1 MGRDWSGL
9 VLTPLHPQKSH
20 HLPVYSGTEAGE
32 DALLPLSH
40 SRSRLP
46 GRRLG
51 DIRPDGDGALQGE
64 VGCRGRAVSGE
75 EVSMQ

>member
-1 MGRDWSGL
+1 MSRDWSGL
-9 VLTPLHPQKSH
+9 VLTPTPQKSH

-51 DIRPDGDGALQGE
+51 DMRPDGDGAL
-64 VGCRGRAVSGE
+64 RGRWDGRGVRSVVN